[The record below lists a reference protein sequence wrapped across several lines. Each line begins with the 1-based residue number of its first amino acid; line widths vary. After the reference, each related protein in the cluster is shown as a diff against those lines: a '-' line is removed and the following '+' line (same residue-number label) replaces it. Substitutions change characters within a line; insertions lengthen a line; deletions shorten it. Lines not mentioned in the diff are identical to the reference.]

1 MSVPSGGRGVGRS
14 KGGIMADSGIY
25 IGNDIWIF
33 SFGAAMVDGTS
44 GTGAG
49 VTGPGSI
56 CANSS
61 TGVAYIN
68 TNTKASP
75 TWTVIGAQT

>member
-1 MSVPSGGRGVGRS
+1 MGVPVKGRGVNRT
-14 KGGIMADSGIY
+14 KGGTMADGGIY
-25 IGNDIWIF
+25 LGGDVWMF
-33 SFGAAMVDGTS
+33 SFDAAMVDGTS

-56 CANSS
+56 CGNSND
-61 TGVAYIN
+61 GKAYVN

-75 TWTVIGAQT
+75 TWVAIGTQT